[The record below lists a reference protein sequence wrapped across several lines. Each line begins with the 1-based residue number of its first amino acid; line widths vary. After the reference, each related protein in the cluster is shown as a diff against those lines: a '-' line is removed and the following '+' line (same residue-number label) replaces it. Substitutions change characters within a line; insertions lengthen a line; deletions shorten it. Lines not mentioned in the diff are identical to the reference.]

1 MASPVKDQIQMSTA
15 SLQRLLVTRKLCIL
29 RRISYQLTRAANSIV
44 VQLAQSLD
52 LNSLHALSRTCR
64 QFRENL
70 LQFHRQLATQ
80 TLRCVNEPGQ
90 PQTSDRVRGFN
101 FVQNTPVE
109 YFGMVGLSPRKVG
122 ACARDMVNECR
133 RCGIPVCR
141 VCPKLTCPARIPE
154 LTEF

>member
-1 MASPVKDQIQMSTA
+1 MLPVRLWSTGT
-15 SLQRLLVTRKLCIL
+15 LN
-29 RRISYQLTRAANSIV
+29 QLTRVVDRIV

-70 LQFHRQLATQ
+70 LQFNRQLVTK
-80 TLRCVNEPGQ
+80 TLRCINEPGQ
-90 PQTSDRVRGFN
+90 PQPLDRVWG
-101 FVQNTPVE
+101 TPID
-109 YFGMVGLSPRKVG
+109 YFGMVCLTPRKVG

-141 VCPKLTCPARIPE
+141 VRLKIYMSNWKPHAYN
-154 LTEF
+154 F